1 MAKSFKAVIK
11 KNGNFITNIN
21 KDVLVA
27 GVHGS
32 KMKKE
37 DLLADVDDVLDS
49 GLITPMQVASFYKNQ
64 QIYKMLQAKAQEM
77 PEELPIKK
85 RHLWF
90 YGAKT
95 GKTYK
100 IREIQ
105 D

>member
-37 DLLADVDDVLDS
+37 DLLADVDDVLVDH
-49 GLITPMQVASFYKNQ
+49 TNASSLL
-64 QIYKMLQAKAQEM
+64 LQK
-77 PEELPIKK
+77 PTDL
-85 RHLWF
+85 
-90 YGAKT
+90 
-95 GKTYK
+95 
-100 IREIQ
+100 Q
-105 D
+105 DATSQGSRNA